1 MYLDTEALYGWL
13 QQFEKVLVMQEEL
26 LTGLKHLQQE
36 SNGMLDLETM
46 SVEMDMLYG
55 QMISLKQI
63 LSQIPSRYI
72 QIIQT
77 YQKRLNDLYLDWQD
91 FSAEC
96 HYQMGDYRDIGQSI
110 PRSPLFTISETLYG
124 QSGVARVCRK
134 EDQCDDGAQ
143 TE

>member
-1 MYLDTEALYGWL
+1 MIYLDTEALYGWL

-46 SVEMDMLYG
+46 CEEMDMLYD

-72 QIIQT
+72 QCT
-77 YQKRLNDLYLDWQD
+77 LGNYL
-91 FSAEC
+91 
-96 HYQMGDYRDIGQSI
+96 
-110 PRSPLFTISETLYG
+110 
-124 QSGVARVCRK
+124 
-134 EDQCDDGAQ
+134 
-143 TE
+143 